1 MTDLSPLRIPE
12 ISKKQ
17 RVAVLVDGDNFP
29 FSEARKLEAMA
40 ATMGEVIIRRVFGD
54 VKKVGGWPEAASYQM
69 LHCDSSSGKKNLA
82 DMQLAV
88 VALDLAHRGL
98 ATGFVIAS
106 DDRDFEPV
114 IQYLIGSNVTVMR
127 LRKPVVADLPPVTI
141 QVAQTVIARPSVKAA
156 PLSDVDQILAGL
168 LGECPEG
175 LTLVAIGST
184 LKNGTVKA
192 QTGKKTW
199 RAYFKSNTG
208 RYNLEGLGA
217 ATVVRLRHPAP
228 HNAP

>member
-1 MTDLSPLRIPE
+1 MTDLSPLGIPGV
-12 ISKKQ
+12 SKKQ

-29 FSEARKLEAMA
+29 FSEVRKLEAMA
-40 ATMGEVIIRRVFGD
+40 ATMGEVVIRRVFGD

-88 VALDLAHRGL
+88 AALDLAHRGL

-114 IQYLIGSNVTVMR
+114 IQYLIGSNVVVLR
-127 LRKPVVADLPPVTI
+127 LRKPVILDLPPV
-141 QVAQTVIARPSVKAA
+141 AAPLIARPIRTPE
-156 PLSDVDQILAGL
+156 PLSAVDKALRDV
-168 LGECPEG
+168 LGPCPKG
-175 LTLVAIGST
+175 LTLVAIGS
-184 LKNGTVKA
+184 KIRDGTVMA

-199 RAYFKSNTG
+199 RAYFESNTG
-208 RYNLEGLGA
+208 RYELQGTGA
-217 ATVVRLRHPAP
+217 ATLVRLKHPAP
-228 HNAP
+228 HSVP